1 MAISD
6 RRTRRPANE
15 FLSEVNGGFFRNHP
29 DYVAFGRVQQKP
41 LGAALTENDVRFG
54 KIDRRKEAMV
64 TACFYDACGVPDV
77 ESFGAQIGR
86 AHV

>member
-1 MAISD
+1 M
-6 RRTRRPANE
+6 
-15 FLSEVNGGFFRNHP
+15 GGYFHNHP

-77 ESFGAQIGR
+77 ESFGARGVPR
-86 AHV
+86 RSGDKFRVREVR